1 MNKLEYDK
9 YTLEEDKDTLKR
21 YVRELIELSDV
32 LYAKM
37 DKNKLVINKIKSMCR
52 EKTREINRIYHGGF
66 SSREQCN
73 FDGQLEI
80 MKEIMKLT
88 DRRKKL

>member
-1 MNKLEYDK
+1 MMK
-9 YTLEEDKDTLKR
+9 
-21 YVRELIELSDV
+21 
-32 LYAKM
+32 
-37 DKNKLVINKIKSMCR
+37 DKNKVIIDKLKKMCR
-52 EKTREINRIYHGGF
+52 ERTREIHRIYHGGF

-80 MKEIMKLT
+80 MKEIMQMT

>member
-1 MNKLEYDK
+1 MKRDVEYYK
-9 YTLEEDKDTLKR
+9 AMVENLK
-21 YVRELIELSDV
+21 
-32 LYAKM
+32 
-37 DKNKLVINKIKSMCR
+37 NFCR
-52 EKTREINRIYHGGF
+52 ETKREIDSIYYGGF

-80 MKEIMKLT
+80 MKEIMQMT

>member
-1 MNKLEYDK
+1 MIRDVEYYEKLID
-9 YTLEEDKDTLKR
+9 
-21 YVRELIELSDV
+21 
-32 LYAKM
+32 
-37 DKNKLVINKIKSMCR
+37 KIKSMCR

-80 MKEIMKLT
+80 MKEIMKIT
-88 DRRKKL
+88 DRRRKI

>member
-9 YTLEEDKDTLKR
+9 YTLEEDKDTLKK
-21 YVRELIELSDV
+21 YVHELIELSDF

-37 DKNKLVINKIKSMCR
+37 DKNKEIIDRLKKMCR
-52 EKTREINRIYHGGF
+52 ERTREIHRIYHGGF

-80 MKEIMKLT
+80 MKEIMQMT

>member
-1 MNKLEYDK
+1 MNEEEYEK
-9 YTLEEDKDTLKR
+9 YASEEDKDTLKR
-21 YVRELIELSDV
+21 YVHELIELSDF

-37 DKNKLVINKIKSMCR
+37 YKNKLIFDKLKKMCR
-52 EKTREINRIYHGGF
+52 ERTREINRMYHGGF

-80 MKEIMKLT
+80 MKEIMKMT